1 MHLSFLAASVLLK
14 LWFSI
19 SKSMQ
24 IKKKKK
30 KEEHK
35 ATMQMENFA
44 QVSSY

>member
-1 MHLSFLAASVLLK
+1 MHLPFLAASVLLK

-30 KEEHK
+30 EEHK